1 MYDMTIIKMCCII
14 LLIHPRE
21 RERENERVREREIG
35 QYLVYILY
43 FYELAYCV
51 HPLDILSA

>member
-1 MYDMTIIKMCCII
+1 MHDSTIIKMCCII

-21 RERENERVREREIG
+21 REGERENEREREIG